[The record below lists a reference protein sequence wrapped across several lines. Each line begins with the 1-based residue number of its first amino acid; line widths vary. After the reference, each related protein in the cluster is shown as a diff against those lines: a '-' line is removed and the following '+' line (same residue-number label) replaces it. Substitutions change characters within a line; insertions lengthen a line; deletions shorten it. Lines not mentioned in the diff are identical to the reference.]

1 MEFIIDK
8 QTFADLEICDPK
20 GINNSIF
27 KIFDKA
33 ITNEGRDA
41 LLDMFYFP
49 LADEKRIRERQEL
62 INYIYKTE
70 LPISIDKYLFDFIE
84 VYLQITNIPMKI
96 SPLEAWYKA
105 VKYKLKPTTEYYII
119 NRGIVTVI
127 EFLQEIYSIASEI
140 TEKNYPNLL
149 KQMFSFVA
157 KSIENSELKKIIGF
171 NTKKRT
177 NVINREKFDYIFRF
191 SANDRLKSILKIIYK
206 IDAFQ
211 AVAKTKDEL
220 GLIFPEIIENK
231 EIEITGLYHPFV
243 KNAVANDITFME
255 NSNLFLIT
263 GANMSGKSTFLKAF
277 GVAVFLAHI
286 GFPVPA
292 VSMKTGVF
300 NGLFSTIN
308 IADNLKKGYS
318 HFYAEVLRVKNVA
331 EEIKRTKNVVVIF
344 DELFR
349 GTNEKDANEASLA
362 IITELAKVKGSVFLV
377 STHIMELAKELGK
390 LESIRF
396 GSFHTV
402 IEGNKFIN
410 SYRLLDGICKERLGM
425 LIIKNERIIET
436 IKDAT
441 QT

>member
-20 GINNSIF
+20 GINISIF

-396 GSFHTV
+396 GAFHTV

-410 SYRLLDGICKERLGM
+410 SYHLLDGICKERLGM

>member
-1 MEFIIDK
+1 MAYLIDK
-8 QTFADLEICDPK
+8 QTLDDLEIVDTK
-20 GINNSIF
+20 GVKSSIF
-27 KIFDKA
+27 NFFDKT
-33 ITNEGRDA
+33 ITHGGREE
-41 LLDMFYFP
+41 LLDMFYDP
-49 LADEKRIRERQEL
+49 LSDIKRIKERQEL
-62 INYIYKTE
+62 ISYIHKEE
-70 LPISIDKYLFDFIE
+70 LPITIDKYLFEFIE
-84 VYLQITNIPMKI
+84 LYLQLSNIPSKV
-96 SPLEAWYKA
+96 SKLDAWHKA
-105 VKYKLKPTTEYYII
+105 FKYLLKPTTEYYII
-119 NRGIVTVI
+119 KRGIKNVI
-127 EFLQEIYSIASEI
+127 EFLQELYSFAIEI
-140 TEKNYPNLL
+140 SEKNFPNLL
-149 KQMFSFVA
+149 EQQFI
-157 KSIENSELKKIIGF
+157 SIAENIKNSELKKIIGF
-171 NTKKRT
+171 NTKKRISVL
-177 NVINREKFDYIFRF
+177 NQERFDHIFRY
-191 SANDRLKSILKIIYK
+191 SENDRLRKILKILYRF
-206 IDAFQ
+206 DAFR
-211 AVAKTKDEL
+211 AVAEAKEEL
-220 GLIFPEIIENK
+220 RFVFPELINSK
-231 EIEITGLYHPFV
+231 TIEINGLYHPFL
-243 KNAVANDITFME
+243 KNAVKSDVKISE
-255 NSNLFLIT
+255 NQNVFLVT

-300 NGLFSTIN
+300 NGLFTTIN

-396 GSFHTV
+396 GAFHTV

-410 SYRLLDGICKERLGM
+410 SYHLLDGICKERLGM